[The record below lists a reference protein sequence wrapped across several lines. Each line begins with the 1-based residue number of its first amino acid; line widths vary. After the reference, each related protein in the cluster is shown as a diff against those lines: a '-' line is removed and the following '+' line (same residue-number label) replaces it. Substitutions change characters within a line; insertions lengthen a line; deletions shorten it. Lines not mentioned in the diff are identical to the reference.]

1 VAPVITTI
9 SMQPA
14 TPTCLSPF
22 MAPQYVHGP
31 GSESAFSTLGINPV
45 VRGGIDAVARVRDAK
60 QAAPP
65 RGEAH

>member
-1 VAPVITTI
+1 VITLI

-14 TPTCLSPF
+14 TPTYVAPL
-22 MAPQYVHGP
+22 MAPQDVHGL
-31 GSESAFSTLGINPV
+31 GSESAFSTLGVNPV

-65 RGEAH
+65 RGEVH